1 MSFEIRLNHV
11 TGEPYFIPVD
21 NGPVESIG
29 QAKAKFAK
37 ALIAMEAVR
46 KDAKNP
52 AFKSKYASL
61 ASVLDAVGAA
71 LDPHGLTL
79 TSTEVG
85 FSDRVK
91 IAFVITDAA
100 TGSSFVAGYSSSYRA
115 EKAGAQGTGSAETYA
130 IRRGI
135 MAVFGI
141 ATEDDDG
148 AAASYGVAANVPS
161 SQNAPGRDRPVGG
174 GMRPPGM
181 G

>member
-1 MSFEIRLNHV
+1 MSFDVRFSH
-11 TGEPYFIPVD
+11 TGEPFFIPMD
-21 NGPVESIG
+21 SGSVEHIG
-29 QAKAKFAK
+29 QAKSKFAK

-61 ASVLDAVGAA
+61 GSVLDAVGAA
-71 LDPHGLTL
+71 LDPQGLAL

-85 FSDRVK
+85 FGTCVK
-91 IAFVITDAA
+91 VGFVITDAE
-100 TGSSFVAGYSSSYRA
+100 TGASFVAGYSSGYKP

-148 AAASYGVAANVPS
+148 AAASYGVSANV
-161 SQNAPGRDRPVGG
+161 APGNPMPPRAPGPMV
-174 GMRPPGM
+174 RPPGAR
-181 G
+181 